1 MSTVIVGCTASVL
14 YVITAARVLQTS
26 KAGKPSFNILSVTGL
41 IGSLAL
47 IFHATT
53 IFSRAVRAEGVSLDV
68 YTTASTIAWLM
79 SGLVLI
85 GSRRQSLAALSLVVF
100 PFSGILVSLSL
111 LFSADLLIAETVGVR
126 IHVALSLLAYS
137 LFSIA
142 ALQSAYII
150 VAEYKLKNH
159 TPIMQILPPLALME
173 NLLFQ
178 LTSVAFILL
187 TVGLIIGLF
196 VVDDVFN
203 QHLSHKIVFSVLAWL
218 TFLSLLFG
226 RYFKGWR
233 GKKATYLVMGGSVC
247 LAIGFLGSKFV
258 LEVLLAQT

>member
-1 MSTVIVGCTASVL
+1 
-14 YVITAARVLQTS
+14 
-26 KAGKPSFNILSVTGL
+26 
-41 IGSLAL
+41 
-47 IFHATT
+47 
-53 IFSRAVRAEGVSLDV
+53 
-68 YTTASTIAWLM
+68 M

-85 GSRRQSLAALSLVVF
+85 GGKRQSLAALSLVVF
-100 PFSGILVSLSL
+100 PFSGILVALSL
-111 LFSADLLIAETVGVR
+111 FFSADLLISETIGIR

-159 TPIMQILPPLALME
+159 TPIMKILPPLALME
-173 NLLFQ
+173 SLLFQ
-178 LTSVAFILL
+178 ITSVAFFLL
-187 TVGLIIGLF
+187 TVGLIVGLS
-196 VVDDVFN
+196 VVEDVFN

-233 GKKATYLVMGGSVC
+233 GKKATYLVMSGSIC

-258 LEVLLAQT
+258 LEVLLART

>member
-1 MSTVIVGCTASVL
+1 MSTVIAGCTATAL
-14 YVITAARVLQTS
+14 YFITAFRVLRTS
-26 KAGKPSFNILSVTGL
+26 KAGKPSFSILSIAGM

-47 IFHATT
+47 TSHAVT
-53 IFSRAVRAEGVSLDV
+53 IFSRAVKTHGVSLDV
-68 YTTASTIAWLM
+68 YTAASTIAWLM

-85 GSRRQSLAALSLVVF
+85 GSKRQSLAALSLVVF
-100 PFSGILVSLSL
+100 PFSGILVALSL
-111 LFSADLLIAETVGVR
+111 FFSADLLISETVGIR
-126 IHVALSLLAYS
+126 IHVALSLIAYS

-159 TPIMQILPPLALME
+159 TPIMKILPPLALME
-173 NLLFQ
+173 DLLFQ
-178 LTSVAFILL
+178 LTFVAFFLL
-187 TVGLIIGLF
+187 TLGLIVGLFI
-196 VVDDVFN
+196 VDDVFN
-203 QHLSHKIVFSVLAWL
+203 QHLSHKIVFSVIAWL

-233 GKKATYLVMGGSVC
+233 GKKATYLVMGGSIC

-258 LEVLLAQT
+258 LEILLTRT

>member
-1 MSTVIVGCTASVL
+1 MSTVIVGCIAAAL
-14 YVITAARVLQTS
+14 YVITAARVLRTS
-26 KAGKPSFNILSVTGL
+26 KSGKPSFSILSVTGL

-47 IFHATT
+47 ISHGAT
-53 IFSRAVRAEGVSLDV
+53 IFSRGIKTQGVSLDV
-68 YTTASTIAWLM
+68 YTAASTIAWLM

-85 GSRRQSLAALSLVVF
+85 GGKRQPLAALSLVVF
-100 PFSGILVSLSL
+100 PFSGFLLVLSL
-111 LFSADLLIAETVGVR
+111 FFSADLLISETVGIR
-126 IHVALSLLAYS
+126 IHVALSLLSYS

-159 TPIMQILPPLALME
+159 TPVMQILPPLALME

-178 LTSVAFILL
+178 ITSVAFILL
-187 TVGLIIGLF
+187 TLGLIVGLF
-196 VVDDVFN
+196 VVEDVFN

-233 GKKATYLVMGGSVC
+233 GKKATYLVMSGSVC

-258 LEVLLAQT
+258 LEVLLTRT